1 MPPVVSQWWQCVN
14 TKKSIH
20 AAIKRV
26 KPCKE
31 PASIKECGKIFRWS
45 SFLNIHSLNVK
56 VPGSDPL
63 ETEPVSKKEQRSA
76 EINFQVR

>member
-1 MPPVVSQWWQCVN
+1 MTPVVSQGWQCVN

-26 KPCKE
+26 KLWKE
-31 PASIKECGKIFRWS
+31 PASIKECGKMFLWS
-45 SFLNIHSLNVK
+45 FFLKIHSLNVK

-63 ETEPVSKKEQRSA
+63 EIEPVSKKE
-76 EINFQVR
+76 